1 MAYQVVARKWRPQ
14 RFDEVVGQDHVT
26 STLKYA
32 ILNKRTA
39 PVYLFTGIR
48 GTGKTTLARIFV
60 KALNCTDL
68 QPDGE
73 PCNKCE
79 CCREIAEGRSPDVVE
94 IDGAS
99 NNSVDDVRDIK
110 ENISY
115 SPVKSRFKVYII
127 DEVHMLSKSA
137 FNALLKTLEEP
148 PAHSIFILATTDP
161 QKIPTT
167 VLSRCQ
173 RYDLKRLSLD
183 DVAHQLEKILK
194 AEQKE
199 YDMEA
204 LYAIAREGEGSM
216 RDSQTIL
223 EQLVTFGGG
232 KVTETEISMILGA
245 SDKKQLRGIIES
257 IAKHDSV
264 SAISFARDIYKGG
277 KSVEKAAR
285 DILSLLHNILLF
297 SELGNTGFIEAPA
310 EELEWIKSCSNLAST
325 PDWTRLFRFWNGE
338 YDGIKSSDFSLMLF
352 EVAVITACSFPTMSD
367 FRSFVKNISSAAAA
381 MPKNEPV
388 SEKKAAE
395 SAAMPQNAV
404 SDGEKTASET
414 AVKPAE
420 APKAG
425 EKPEEPAAE
434 APKTEEKPEEPAA
447 EAQKAVEK
455 PEEPAAE
462 APKAVEKPEEPA
474 AEAPKTA
481 EKPEE
486 PASEA
491 PKTAEKPEEPA
502 AEAPKTAEKRVLWR
516 DFIETFNENEPFL
529 YGKLIN
535 LPYSEEGD
543 SVSVTIDSALYY
555 DAEDLA
561 GRVQSAFESFSKG
574 EKRLKIAFEEGNN
587 VSIYTEEERKHIEE
601 VENRKKEM
609 VESAAVKAACD
620 MGFEIK
626 GVSAE

>member
-48 GTGKTTLARIFV
+48 GTGKTTLARILV

-79 CCREIAEGRSPDVVE
+79 CCMEISEGKSPDVVE

-115 SPVKSRFKVYII
+115 SPIKSKFKVYII

-148 PAHSIFILATTDP
+148 PAHSVFILATTDP

-173 RYDLKRLSLD
+173 RYDLKRLSVD
-183 DVAHQLEKILK
+183 DVVNQLAKILD
-194 AEQKE
+194 AEHRE
-199 YDMEA
+199 YEKDA
-204 LYAIAREGEGSM
+204 LYDIAREGEGSM

-232 KVTETEISMILGA
+232 KVTEKEIAMSLGA
-245 SDKKQLRGIIES
+245 SDKEQLRGIIES
-257 IAKHDSV
+257 IAKHDPTAAV
-264 SAISFARDIYKGG
+264 TFAREIYKSG
-277 KSVEKAAR
+277 KSIKKAAR
-285 DILSLLHNILLF
+285 DILSLLHGILLF
-297 SELGNTGFIEAPA
+297 SELGDGSFIEAPA
-310 EELEWIKSCSNLAST
+310 EEIKWMEECSQLAST

-338 YDGIKSSDFSLMLF
+338 YEGIKSSDFDLMLF

-367 FRSFVKNISSAAAA
+367 FKSFAKNISSAVTALPQNVQVA
-381 MPKNEPV
+381 
-388 SEKKAAE
+388 EKKT
-395 SAAMPQNAV
+395 
-404 SDGEKTASET
+404 DGPVKTAPKQPEIPQ
-414 AVKPAE
+414 KPAE
-420 APKAG
+420 MAEKNEKA
-425 EKPEEPAAE
+425 AAE
-434 APKTEEKPEEPAA
+434 T
-447 EAQKAVEK
+447 
-455 PEEPAAE
+455 
-462 APKAVEKPEEPA
+462 
-474 AEAPKTA
+474 
-481 EKPEE
+481 
-486 PASEA
+486 SENGS
-491 PKTAEKPEEPA
+491 EDG
-502 AEAPKTAEKRVLWR
+502 LWR
-516 DFIETFNENEPFL
+516 DFAGTFKKSDMFL
-529 YGKLIN
+529 YGRLMS
-535 LPYSEEGD
+535 LPYRED
-543 SVSVTIDSALYY
+543 AASVSVTINTTLDS
-555 DAEDLA
+555 DNGDE
-561 GRVQSAFESFSKG
+561 FSKRLTSLFDSFTKG
-574 EKRLKIAFEEGNN
+574 RKKLSVSFEKGGNS
-587 VSIYTEEERKHIEE
+587 SIFTENELRRMEDIER
-601 VENRKKEM
+601 RKKEM
-609 VESAAVKAACD
+609 AESGVVKAAVE

-626 GVSAE
+626 GVFAE

>member
-48 GTGKTTLARIFV
+48 GTGKTTLARIMV

-68 QPDGE
+68 GADGE

-99 NNSVDDVRDIK
+99 NNSVEDVRDIK

-115 SPVKSRFKVYII
+115 SPVKSKFKVYII

-148 PAHSIFILATTDP
+148 PAHTVFILATTDP

-183 DVAHQLEKILK
+183 DVAHQLAKILDS
-194 AEQKE
+194 ERKE

-223 EQLVTFGGG
+223 EQLITFGGG
-232 KVTETEISMILGA
+232 KVTETEISMILGT
-245 SDKKQLRGIIES
+245 SDKHQLRGIIES
-257 IAKHDSV
+257 VAKHDSEK
-264 SAISFARDIYKGG
+264 ALSFVRDIYKSG

-297 SELGNTGFIEAPA
+297 SELKNSSFVEAPA
-310 EELEWIKSCSNLAST
+310 EETEWIKSCAELAST
-325 PDWTRLFRFWNGE
+325 PDWLRLFRFWNGE
-338 YDGIKSSDFSLMLF
+338 YDGIKNSDFSLMLF
-352 EVAVITACSFPTMSD
+352 EVAVITACSFPLMSD
-367 FRSFVKNISSAAAA
+367 FKNFAKNIASAALS
-381 MPKNEPV
+381 V
-388 SEKKAAE
+388 
-395 SAAMPQNAV
+395 PQN
-404 SDGEKTASET
+404 SET
-414 AVKPAE
+414 AEKKTVESAELTPKKVVKTQETLETPQISAGNTE
-420 APKAG
+420 KNVVKTEKQAPK
-425 EKPEEPAAE
+425 KDF
-434 APKTEEKPEEPAA
+434 
-447 EAQKAVEK
+447 
-455 PEEPAAE
+455 
-462 APKAVEKPEEPA
+462 
-474 AEAPKTA
+474 
-481 EKPEE
+481 
-486 PASEA
+486 
-491 PKTAEKPEEPA
+491 
-502 AEAPKTAEKRVLWR
+502 WR
-516 DFIETFNENEPFL
+516 DFVESFNKKDAFL
-529 YGKLIN
+529 YARLQS
-535 LPYSEEGD
+535 LPYSED
-543 SVSVTIDSALYY
+543 DSSVSVTVNLSIHADGK
-555 DAEDLA
+555 ELA
-561 GRVQSAFESFSKG
+561 RQLEEEFNAFSGGEKAFSISFDKG
-574 EKRLKIAFEEGNN
+574 ENT
-587 VSIYTEEERKHIEE
+587 SIYSEDELRRMKELEIRKRKMTESDE
-601 VENRKKEM
+601 VQ
-609 VESAAVKAACD
+609 AALE

-626 GVSAE
+626 GVLADEK

>member
-1 MAYQVVARKWRPQ
+1 MVYQVVARKWRPQ

-48 GTGKTTLARIFV
+48 GTGKTTLARIMV

-68 QPDGE
+68 GADGE

-99 NNSVDDVRDIK
+99 NNSVEDVRDIK

-115 SPVKSRFKVYII
+115 SPVKSKFKVYII

-148 PAHSIFILATTDP
+148 PAHTVFILATTDP

-183 DVAHQLEKILK
+183 DVAHQLAKILD

-216 RDSQTIL
+216 RDSQTVL

-232 KVTETEISMILGA
+232 KVTENEISMILGT
-245 SDKKQLRGIIES
+245 SDKHQLRGIIES
-257 IAKHDSV
+257 VVKHDSGK
-264 SAISFARDIYKGG
+264 ALSFVRDIYKNG

-297 SELGNTGFIEAPA
+297 SELGNSSFVEAPA
-310 EELEWIKSCSNLAST
+310 EETEWIKSCASLAST
-325 PDWTRLFRFWNGE
+325 PDWIRFFRFWNGE
-338 YDGIKSSDFSLMLF
+338 YETIKSSDFSLMLF
-352 EVAVITACSFPTMSD
+352 EVAVITACSFPLMND
-367 FRSFVKNISSAAAA
+367 FRNFAKNIASSAPSL
-381 MPKNEPV
+381 MQRGGIT
-388 SEKKAAE
+388 EKKTVESVESTQQAVAETHKTVETQRISAENTGKAPVEAAI
-395 SAAMPQNAV
+395 MPQKK
-404 SDGEKTASET
+404 D
-414 AVKPAE
+414 
-420 APKAG
+420 
-425 EKPEEPAAE
+425 
-434 APKTEEKPEEPAA
+434 
-447 EAQKAVEK
+447 
-455 PEEPAAE
+455 
-462 APKAVEKPEEPA
+462 
-474 AEAPKTA
+474 
-481 EKPEE
+481 
-486 PASEA
+486 
-491 PKTAEKPEEPA
+491 
-502 AEAPKTAEKRVLWR
+502 LWR
-516 DFIETFNENEPFL
+516 DFVESFKAKDAFL
-529 YGKLIN
+529 YAKLQN
-535 LPYSEEGD
+535 LPYSEDES
-543 SVSVTIDSALYY
+543 SVSVTVNLSIHTDGNELVHKL
-555 DAEDLA
+555 ETEF
-561 GRVQSAFESFSKG
+561 RSFSAGKKLFSVNFDKG
-574 EKRLKIAFEEGNN
+574 ESS
-587 VSIYTEEERKHIEE
+587 SIYSEDELRRMKEIEARREKMTESE
-601 VENRKKEM
+601 
-609 VESAAVKAACD
+609 AVKTALG

-626 GVSAE
+626 GVFTNEK

>member
-48 GTGKTTLARIFV
+48 GTGKTTMARILV

-79 CCREIAEGRSPDVVE
+79 CCLEIAEGRSPDVVE

-115 SPVKSRFKVYII
+115 SPVKSKFKVYII

-183 DVAHQLEKILK
+183 DVAHQLAKILD

-223 EQLVTFGGG
+223 EQLITFGGG
-232 KVTETEISMILGA
+232 KVTENEISMILGA
-245 SDKKQLRGIIES
+245 SDKNQLRGIIES
-257 IAKHDSV
+257 IARHDSTAAV
-264 SAISFARDIYKGG
+264 TFARDIYKSG
-277 KSVEKAAR
+277 KSIEKAAR
-285 DILSLLHNILLF
+285 DILSLLHGILLF
-297 SELGNTGFIEAPA
+297 SELGNEKFIEAPA
-310 EELEWIKSCSNLAST
+310 EELEWIKSCSELAST
-325 PDWTRLFRFWNGE
+325 PDWTRLFRFWNDE
-338 YDGIKSSDFSLMLF
+338 YEGIKSSDFALMLF
-352 EVAVITACSFPTMSD
+352 EVAVITASTFPTMND
-367 FRSFVKNISSAAAA
+367 FRSFAKNISSAAAA
-381 MPKNEPV
+381 MPSNGQVAEKKTTEPV
-388 SEKKAAE
+388 KTAQNQPKIEPKISEIPVNTEKK
-395 SAAMPQNAV
+395 P
-404 SDGEKTASET
+404 EKVER
-414 AVKPAE
+414 
-420 APKAG
+420 
-425 EKPEEPAAE
+425 
-434 APKTEEKPEEPAA
+434 
-447 EAQKAVEK
+447 KAVECAGK
-455 PEEPAAE
+455 
-462 APKAVEKPEEPA
+462 VEN
-474 AEAPKTA
+474 
-481 EKPEE
+481 
-486 PASEA
+486 
-491 PKTAEKPEEPA
+491 
-502 AEAPKTAEKRVLWR
+502 VGLWR
-516 DFIETFNENEPFL
+516 DFTETFKDSDAFL
-529 YGKLIN
+529 YGRLQSW
-535 LPYSEEGD
+535 PYQED
-543 SVSVTIDSALYY
+543 DKSVSVTITVT
-555 DAEDLA
+555 LA
-561 GRVQSAFESFSKG
+561 SDGNDFA
-574 EKRLKIAFEEGNN
+574 KRLKSLFDNFSRG
-587 VSIYTEEERKHIEE
+587 
-601 VENRKKEM
+601 KKELSVNFEKGENKSIFTEDELRRMEELEKRRKNM
-609 VESAAVKAACD
+609 VESEAVKAAEQ

-626 GVSAE
+626 GVFAE

>member
-48 GTGKTTLARIFV
+48 GTGKTTMARILV

-115 SPVKSRFKVYII
+115 SPVKSKFKVYII

-183 DVAHQLEKILK
+183 DVAHQLAKILD

-199 YDMEA
+199 YDMAA

-223 EQLVTFGGG
+223 EQLITFGGG
-232 KVTETEISMILGA
+232 KVTENEISMILGA
-245 SDKKQLRGIIES
+245 SDKNQLRGIIES
-257 IAKHDSV
+257 IAKHDSTAAV
-264 SAISFARDIYKGG
+264 SFARDIYKSG

-285 DILSLLHNILLF
+285 EILSLLHEILLF
-297 SELGNTGFIEAPA
+297 SELGNEKFIEAPA
-310 EELEWIKSCSNLAST
+310 EETEWIKSCSALAST
-325 PDWTRLFRFWNGE
+325 PDWTRLFRFWNDE
-338 YDGIKSSDFSLMLF
+338 YEGIKSSDFALMLF
-352 EVAVITACSFPTMSD
+352 EVAVITACSFPTMND
-367 FRSFVKNISSAAAA
+367 FRSFARNIASAASSVPQNGQVAEKKTA
-381 MPKNEPV
+381 EPV
-388 SEKKAAE
+388 
-395 SAAMPQNAV
+395 
-404 SDGEKTASET
+404 KTAQTE
-414 AVKPAE
+414 
-420 APKAG
+420 
-425 EKPEEPAAE
+425 PEI
-434 APKTEEKPEEPAA
+434 
-447 EAQKAVEK
+447 Q
-455 PEEPAAE
+455 
-462 APKAVEKPEEPA
+462 
-474 AEAPKTA
+474 PKTA
-481 EKPEE
+481 EISADTEKKPEKVE
-486 PASEA
+486 
-491 PKTAEKPEEPA
+491 EKAVESA
-502 AEAPKTAEKRVLWR
+502 GKVEKGGLWR
-516 DFIETFNENEPFL
+516 DFTETFKDSDAFL
-529 YGKLIN
+529 YGRLKSW
-535 LPYSEEGD
+535 PYQED
-543 SVSVTIDSALYY
+543 DKSVSVTITVT
-555 DAEDLA
+555 LA
-561 GRVQSAFESFSKG
+561 SDGDDFAKRLKSLFDSFSKG
-574 EKRLKIAFEEGNN
+574 RKNFSVSFEKGENTSIFTEDELRRMEEIEKR
-587 VSIYTEEERKHIEE
+587 
-601 VENRKKEM
+601 KKSM
-609 VESAAVKAACD
+609 VESEAVKAAVQ

-626 GVSAE
+626 GVFAE

>member
-48 GTGKTTLARIFV
+48 GTGKTTMARILV

-115 SPVKSRFKVYII
+115 SPVKSKFKVYII

-183 DVAHQLEKILK
+183 DVAHQLAKILD

-223 EQLVTFGGG
+223 EQLITFGGG
-232 KVTETEISMILGA
+232 KVTENEISMILGA
-245 SDKKQLRGIIES
+245 SDKNQLRGIIES
-257 IAKHDSV
+257 IARHDSTAAV
-264 SAISFARDIYKGG
+264 TFARDIYKSG
-277 KSVEKAAR
+277 KSIEKAAR
-285 DILSLLHNILLF
+285 DILSLLHGILLF
-297 SELGNTGFIEAPA
+297 SELGNEKFIEAPA
-310 EELEWIKSCSNLAST
+310 EELEWIKSCSELAST
-325 PDWTRLFRFWNGE
+325 PDWTRLFRFWNDE
-338 YDGIKSSDFSLMLF
+338 YEGIKSSDFALMLF
-352 EVAVITACSFPTMSD
+352 EVAVITASTFPTMND
-367 FRSFVKNISSAAAA
+367 FRSFAKNISSVAAA
-381 MPKNEPV
+381 MPSNGQVAEKKTTEPV
-388 SEKKAAE
+388 KTAHNQPKIEPKISEIPVNTEKK
-395 SAAMPQNAV
+395 P
-404 SDGEKTASET
+404 EKVER
-414 AVKPAE
+414 
-420 APKAG
+420 
-425 EKPEEPAAE
+425 
-434 APKTEEKPEEPAA
+434 
-447 EAQKAVEK
+447 KAVECAGK
-455 PEEPAAE
+455 
-462 APKAVEKPEEPA
+462 VENGG
-474 AEAPKTA
+474 
-481 EKPEE
+481 
-486 PASEA
+486 
-491 PKTAEKPEEPA
+491 
-502 AEAPKTAEKRVLWR
+502 LWR
-516 DFIETFNENEPFL
+516 DFTETFKDSDAFL
-529 YGKLIN
+529 YGRLQSW
-535 LPYSEEGD
+535 PYQED
-543 SVSVTIDSALYY
+543 DKSVSVTITVT
-555 DAEDLA
+555 LA
-561 GRVQSAFESFSKG
+561 SDGNDFA
-574 EKRLKIAFEEGNN
+574 KRLKSLFDNFSRG
-587 VSIYTEEERKHIEE
+587 
-601 VENRKKEM
+601 KKELSVNFEKGENKSIFTEDELRRMEELEKRRKNM
-609 VESAAVKAACD
+609 VESEAVKAAEQ

-626 GVSAE
+626 GVFAE

>member
-48 GTGKTTLARIFV
+48 GTGKTTMARILV

-183 DVAHQLEKILK
+183 DVAHQLAKILD

-223 EQLVTFGGG
+223 EQLITFGGG
-232 KVTETEISMILGA
+232 KVTENEISMILGA
-245 SDKKQLRGIIES
+245 SDKNQLRGIIES
-257 IAKHDSV
+257 IAKHDSTAAV
-264 SAISFARDIYKGG
+264 SFARDIYKSG
-277 KSVEKAAR
+277 KSIEKAAR
-285 DILSLLHNILLF
+285 DILSLLHEILLF
-297 SELGNTGFIEAPA
+297 SELGNEKFIEAPA
-310 EELEWIKSCSNLAST
+310 EETEWIKSCSSLAST

-338 YDGIKSSDFSLMLF
+338 YEGIKSSDFALMLF
-352 EVAVITACSFPTMSD
+352 EVAVITACSFPTMND
-367 FRSFVKNISSAAAA
+367 FRNFAKNIASAVSTVSENT
-381 MPKNEPV
+381 PP
-388 SEKKAAE
+388 SEKKTAE
-395 SAAMPQNAV
+395 PV
-404 SDGEKTASET
+404 KTAQNKPEIQPET
-414 AVKPAE
+414 AEIPSIIE
-420 APKAG
+420 
-425 EKPEEPAAE
+425 EKPK
-434 APKTEEKPEEPAA
+434 KTEEIPESAGRT
-447 EAQKAVEK
+447 EK
-455 PEEPAAE
+455 QE
-462 APKAVEKPEEPA
+462 
-474 AEAPKTA
+474 
-481 EKPEE
+481 
-486 PASEA
+486 
-491 PKTAEKPEEPA
+491 
-502 AEAPKTAEKRVLWR
+502 LWR
-516 DFIETFNENEPFL
+516 NFTETFKDSDTFL
-529 YGKLIN
+529 YGRLLS
-535 LPYSEEGD
+535 LPYKED
-543 SVSVTIDSALYY
+543 DTTVSVTVTTTLSSDG
-555 DAEDLA
+555 D
-561 GRVQSAFESFSKG
+561 GFVQRLKSLFESFASGRKEFSVKFEKG
-574 EKRLKIAFEEGNN
+574 VESSIFNEDELCHIKDIEKRKKTM
-587 VSIYTEEERKHIEE
+587 TESE
-601 VENRKKEM
+601 
-609 VESAAVKAACD
+609 AVKAATD

-626 GVSAE
+626 GVFAE

>member
-1 MAYQVVARKWRPQ
+1 MFSLLKAVYLYNSTLLEVEMAYQVVARKWRPQ

-48 GTGKTTLARIFV
+48 GTGKTTMARILV

-79 CCREIAEGRSPDVVE
+79 CCREISEGRSPDVVE

-115 SPVKSRFKVYII
+115 SPVKSKFKVYII

-183 DVAHQLEKILK
+183 DVAHQLAKILD

-223 EQLVTFGGG
+223 EQLITFGGG
-232 KVTETEISMILGA
+232 KVTENEISMILGA
-245 SDKKQLRGIIES
+245 SDKNQLRGIIES
-257 IAKHDSV
+257 VAKHDSTAAV
-264 SAISFARDIYKGG
+264 TFARDIYKSG
-277 KSVEKAAR
+277 KSIEKAAR
-285 DILSLLHNILLF
+285 DILSLLHGILLF
-297 SELGNTGFIEAPA
+297 SELGNEKFIEAPA
-310 EELEWIKSCSNLAST
+310 EELEWIKSCSELAST
-325 PDWTRLFRFWNGE
+325 PDWTRLFRFWNDE
-338 YDGIKSSDFSLMLF
+338 YERIKSSDFALMLF
-352 EVAVITACSFPTMSD
+352 EVAVITASTFPTMND
-367 FRSFVKNISSAAAA
+367 FRNFAKNISSAV
-381 MPKNEPV
+381 P
-388 SEKKAAE
+388 
-395 SAAMPQNAV
+395 AMPQNGQTA
-404 SDGEKTASET
+404 EKKTTEP
-414 AVKPAE
+414 VKTVRP
-420 APKAG
+420 G
-425 EKPEEPAAE
+425 
-434 APKTEEKPEEPAA
+434 TEI
-447 EAQKAVEK
+447 Q
-455 PEEPAAE
+455 
-462 APKAVEKPEEPA
+462 
-474 AEAPKTA
+474 PKTA
-481 EKPEE
+481 ETPVSTEKIPEHVE
-486 PASEA
+486 EKTV
-491 PKTAEKPEEPA
+491 KTAENVENGG
-502 AEAPKTAEKRVLWR
+502 LWR
-516 DFIETFNENEPFL
+516 DFTETFKESDTFL
-529 YGKLIN
+529 YGRLKSW
-535 LPYSEEGD
+535 PYQED
-543 SVSVTIDSALYY
+543 DKSVSVTITVTLSSDGNDFAKRLKSLF
-555 DAEDLA
+555 D
-561 GRVQSAFESFSKG
+561 SFSKG
-574 EKRLKIAFEEGNN
+574 KKEFSVSFEKGASTSIFTEDELRRMEDIEKR
-587 VSIYTEEERKHIEE
+587 
-601 VENRKKEM
+601 KKNM
-609 VESAAVKAACD
+609 AESEAVKSAVQ

-626 GVSAE
+626 GVFAE

>member
-48 GTGKTTLARIFV
+48 GTGKTTLARILV

-79 CCREIAEGRSPDVVE
+79 CCREISEGRSPDVVE

-115 SPVKSRFKVYII
+115 SPVKSKFKVYII

-148 PAHSIFILATTDP
+148 PAHSVFILATTDP

-183 DVAHQLEKILK
+183 DVAHQLAKILD

-232 KVTETEISMILGA
+232 KVTESEISMILGA
-245 SDKKQLRGIIES
+245 SDKNQLRGIIES
-257 IAKHDSV
+257 IAKHDSTAAV
-264 SAISFARDIYKGG
+264 TFARDIYKGG
-277 KSVEKAAR
+277 KSIEKAAR
-285 DILSLLHNILLF
+285 DILSLLHGILLF
-297 SELGNTGFIEAPA
+297 SELGNEKFIEAPA
-310 EELEWIKSCSNLAST
+310 EELEWIKSCSALSST
-325 PDWTRLFRFWNGE
+325 PDWTRLFRFWNNE
-338 YDGIKSSDFSLMLF
+338 YEGIKNSDFALMLF
-352 EVAVITACSFPTMSD
+352 EVAVITACSFPTMND
-367 FRSFVKNISSAAAA
+367 FRSFAKNISSAAAA
-381 MPKNEPV
+381 MPSNGQDAEKKTAEPV
-388 SEKKAAE
+388 KTAQTRSEIPQKTAEIHGKSEKNTE
-395 SAAMPQNAV
+395 
-404 SDGEKTASET
+404 
-414 AVKPAE
+414 KPAE
-420 APKAG
+420 IIQ
-425 EKPEEPAAE
+425 
-434 APKTEEKPEEPAA
+434 KTHENVFE
-447 EAQKAVEK
+447 
-455 PEEPAAE
+455 
-462 APKAVEKPEEPA
+462 
-474 AEAPKTA
+474 TG
-481 EKPEE
+481 
-486 PASEA
+486 
-491 PKTAEKPEEPA
+491 
-502 AEAPKTAEKRVLWR
+502 LWR
-516 DFIETFNENEPFL
+516 DFTETFKRSDNFL
-529 YGKLIN
+529 YGRLMS
-535 LPYSEEGD
+535 LPYREDDKG
-543 SVSVTIDSALYY
+543 VSVTITTTLNSDEG
-555 DAEDLA
+555 DK
-561 GRVQSAFESFSKG
+561 FS
-574 EKRLKIAFEEGNN
+574 ERLKALFDSFAKGRKEFSVNFEKGSGS
-587 VSIYTEEERKHIEE
+587 SIFTEDELHRMEELEQ
-601 VENRKKEM
+601 RKKNM
-609 VESAAVKAACD
+609 TESCAVKTALE

-626 GVSAE
+626 GVFAE

>member
-26 STLKYA
+26 LTLKYA

-48 GTGKTTLARIFV
+48 GTGKTTLARILV

-115 SPVKSRFKVYII
+115 SPVKSKFKVYII

-148 PAHSIFILATTDP
+148 PAHSVFILATTDP

-183 DVAHQLEKILK
+183 DVAHQLAKILD
-194 AEQKE
+194 AEQRE

-245 SDKKQLRGIIES
+245 SDKNQLRGIIES
-257 IAKHDSV
+257 IAKHDSAAAV
-264 SAISFARDIYKGG
+264 SFARDIYKNG

-285 DILSLLHNILLF
+285 DILSLLHSILLF
-297 SELGNTGFIEAPA
+297 SELGNEKFIEAPA
-310 EELEWIKSCSNLAST
+310 EELKWIKSCSELAST

-338 YDGIKSSDFSLMLF
+338 YEGIKSSDFALMLF
-352 EVAVITACSFPTMSD
+352 EVAVITACSFPTMND
-367 FRSFVKNISSAAAA
+367 FRNFAKNVASAVSAVPQNTQPAEKKTA
-381 MPKNEPV
+381 EPV
-388 SEKKAAE
+388 AAQSQPAEHTEISEPPA
-395 SAAMPQNAV
+395 
-404 SDGEKTASET
+404 DTEKSQEKQET
-414 AVKPAE
+414 AADNSGNAE
-420 APKAG
+420 NQDAAPKAAG
-425 EKPEEPAAE
+425 N
-434 APKTEEKPEEPAA
+434 
-447 EAQKAVEK
+447 VETM
-455 PEEPAAE
+455 E
-462 APKAVEKPEEPA
+462 
-474 AEAPKTA
+474 
-481 EKPEE
+481 
-486 PASEA
+486 
-491 PKTAEKPEEPA
+491 
-502 AEAPKTAEKRVLWR
+502 LWR
-516 DFIETFNENEPFL
+516 DFTETFKESDVFL
-529 YGKLIN
+529 YGRLMSF
-535 LPYSEEGD
+535 PYQEDDS
-543 SVSVTIDSALYY
+543 SVSVTVTTTLASDG
-555 DAEDLA
+555 DGFAEHLKELFDRFSN
-561 GRVQSAFESFSKG
+561 GRKKFSVNFEKKETASIFT
-574 EKRLKIAFEEGNN
+574 EDELRRL
-587 VSIYTEEERKHIEE
+587 EE
-601 VENRKKEM
+601 VERRKKDM
-609 VESAAVKAACD
+609 TESVAVKAALE

-626 GVSAE
+626 GVFAE

>member
-48 GTGKTTLARIFV
+48 GTGKTTMARILV

-79 CCREIAEGRSPDVVE
+79 CCREISEGRSPDVVE

-115 SPVKSRFKVYII
+115 SPVKSKFKVYII

-183 DVAHQLEKILK
+183 DVAHQLAKILD

-199 YDMEA
+199 YDMAA

-223 EQLVTFGGG
+223 EQLITFGGG
-232 KVTETEISMILGA
+232 KVTENEISMILGA
-245 SDKKQLRGIIES
+245 SDKNQLRGIIES
-257 IAKHDSV
+257 IAKHDSTAAV
-264 SAISFARDIYKGG
+264 SFARDIYKSG
-277 KSVEKAAR
+277 KSIEKAAR
-285 DILSLLHNILLF
+285 DILSLLHEILLF
-297 SELGNTGFIEAPA
+297 SELGNEKFIEAPA
-310 EELEWIKSCSNLAST
+310 EETEWIKSCSELAST
-325 PDWTRLFRFWNGE
+325 PDWTRLFRFWNDE
-338 YDGIKSSDFSLMLF
+338 YEGIKSSDFALMLF
-352 EVAVITACSFPTMSD
+352 EVAVITACSFPTMND
-367 FRSFVKNISSAAAA
+367 FRNFAKNISSAA
-381 MPKNEPV
+381 
-388 SEKKAAE
+388 ST
-395 SAAMPQNAV
+395 MPQNGQPA
-404 SDGEKTASET
+404 EKKTAEPVKTVGNKQKPEPET
-414 AVKPAE
+414 A
-420 APKAG
+420 
-425 EKPEEPAAE
+425 EKQSII
-434 APKTEEKPEEPAA
+434 EEKPEKTEKM
-447 EAQKAVEK
+447 QKPVPDNVEK
-455 PEEPAAE
+455 
-462 APKAVEKPEEPA
+462 
-474 AEAPKTA
+474 A
-481 EKPEE
+481 EKQE
-486 PASEA
+486 
-491 PKTAEKPEEPA
+491 
-502 AEAPKTAEKRVLWR
+502 LWR
-516 DFIETFNENEPFL
+516 DFTETFKESDPFL
-529 YGKLIN
+529 YGRLQSW
-535 LPYSEEGD
+535 PYQED
-543 SVSVTIDSALYY
+543 DKSVSVTLTVTLSSDG
-555 DAEDLA
+555 EDFAQRLK
-561 GRVQSAFESFSKG
+561 SLFDNFSKG
-574 EKRLKIAFEEGNN
+574 RKAFSVSFEKGENKSIFTEDELHRMEEIEKRKKNM
-587 VSIYTEEERKHIEE
+587 IE
-601 VENRKKEM
+601 
-609 VESAAVKAACD
+609 SGAVKAAVQ

>member
-48 GTGKTTLARIFV
+48 GTGKTTMARILV

-115 SPVKSRFKVYII
+115 SPVKSKFKVYII

-183 DVAHQLEKILK
+183 DVAHQLAKILD

-223 EQLVTFGGG
+223 EQLITFGGG
-232 KVTETEISMILGA
+232 KVTENEISMILGA
-245 SDKKQLRGIIES
+245 SDKNQLRGIIES
-257 IAKHDSV
+257 IAKHDSTAAV
-264 SAISFARDIYKGG
+264 SFARDIYKSG
-277 KSVEKAAR
+277 KSIEKAAR
-285 DILSLLHNILLF
+285 DILSLLHGILLF
-297 SELGNTGFIEAPA
+297 SELGNEKFIEAPA
-310 EELEWIKSCSNLAST
+310 EELEWIKSCSELAST
-325 PDWTRLFRFWNGE
+325 PDWTRLFRFWNDE
-338 YDGIKSSDFSLMLF
+338 YEGIKNSDFALMLF
-352 EVAVITACSFPTMSD
+352 EVAVITACTFPTMND
-367 FRSFVKNISSAAAA
+367 FRSFAKNISSAAAA
-381 MPKNEPV
+381 MPQNGQVAEKKTTEPV
-388 SEKKAAE
+388 KTAQNQPKIEPKISEIPVNTEKKPEKAE
-395 SAAMPQNAV
+395 
-404 SDGEKTASET
+404 E
-414 AVKPAE
+414 
-420 APKAG
+420 
-425 EKPEEPAAE
+425 
-434 APKTEEKPEEPAA
+434 
-447 EAQKAVEK
+447 KAVESAGK
-455 PEEPAAE
+455 IENGG
-462 APKAVEKPEEPA
+462 
-474 AEAPKTA
+474 
-481 EKPEE
+481 
-486 PASEA
+486 
-491 PKTAEKPEEPA
+491 
-502 AEAPKTAEKRVLWR
+502 LWR
-516 DFIETFNENEPFL
+516 DFTETFKDSDAFL
-529 YGKLIN
+529 YGRLKSW
-535 LPYSEEGD
+535 PYQED
-543 SVSVTIDSALYY
+543 DKSVSVTITVT
-555 DAEDLA
+555 LA
-561 GRVQSAFESFSKG
+561 SDGNDFAKRLKTLFDNFSKG
-574 EKRLKIAFEEGNN
+574 KKEFSVSFEKGENKSIFTEDELRRMEEL
-587 VSIYTEEERKHIEE
+587 EK
-601 VENRKKEM
+601 RKKEM
-609 VESAAVKAACD
+609 IESEAVKAASQ

-626 GVSAE
+626 GVFAE

>member
-48 GTGKTTLARIFV
+48 GTGKTTLARIMV

-79 CCREIAEGRSPDVVE
+79 CCREISEGRSPDVVE

-115 SPVKSRFKVYII
+115 SPVKSKFKVYII

-148 PAHSIFILATTDP
+148 PAHSVFILATTDP

-183 DVAHQLEKILK
+183 DVAKQLAKILD
-194 AEQKE
+194 AEQRQ

-232 KVTETEISMILGA
+232 KVTEEEISMILGA
-245 SDKKQLRGIIES
+245 SDKNQLRGIIES
-257 IAKHDSV
+257 IAKHDSA
-264 SAISFARDIYKGG
+264 SAVSFARDIYKNG

-285 DILSLLHNILLF
+285 DILSLLHSVLLF
-297 SELGNTGFIEAPA
+297 SELGNEKFIEAPA
-310 EELEWIKSCSNLAST
+310 EELEWIKSCSALAST

-338 YDGIKSSDFSLMLF
+338 YEGIKSSDFALMLF
-352 EVAVITACSFPTMSD
+352 EVAVITACSFPTMND
-367 FRSFVKNISSAAAA
+367 FRNFAKNITSAV
-381 MPKNEPV
+381 P
-388 SEKKAAE
+388 
-395 SAAMPQNAV
+395 AMPQSNQPAEKKTTEPV
-404 SDGEKTASET
+404 KTAPVQPQIKQKPFEIPKNVEVKAEKTAENL
-414 AVKPAE
+414 
-420 APKAG
+420 
-425 EKPEEPAAE
+425 
-434 APKTEEKPEEPAA
+434 
-447 EAQKAVEK
+447 QKFFESAKKHE
-455 PEEPAAE
+455 
-462 APKAVEKPEEPA
+462 
-474 AEAPKTA
+474 
-481 EKPEE
+481 
-486 PASEA
+486 
-491 PKTAEKPEEPA
+491 
-502 AEAPKTAEKRVLWR
+502 LWR
-516 DFIETFNENEPFL
+516 DFTETFKNGDTFL
-529 YGKLIN
+529 YGRLVS
-535 LPYSEEGD
+535 LPYQED
-543 SVSVTIDSALYY
+543 DKSVSVTVTTT
-555 DAEDLA
+555 LA
-561 GRVQSAFESFSKG
+561 SDGDDFA
-574 EKRLKIAFEEGNN
+574 KRLKVLFDNFSNGKKVFSVNFAKGEN
-587 VSIYTEEERKHIEE
+587 VSIFTEDELSRMEDLER
-601 VENRKKEM
+601 RKKEM
-609 VESAAVKAACD
+609 VESQAVKTALE

-626 GVSAE
+626 GVFAE

>member
-48 GTGKTTLARIFV
+48 GTGKTTMARILV

-115 SPVKSRFKVYII
+115 SPVKSKFKVYII

-183 DVAHQLEKILK
+183 DVAHQLAKILD

-223 EQLVTFGGG
+223 EQLITFGGG
-232 KVTETEISMILGA
+232 KVTENEISMILGA
-245 SDKKQLRGIIES
+245 SDKNQLRGIIES
-257 IAKHDSV
+257 IARHDSTAAV
-264 SAISFARDIYKGG
+264 TFARDIYKSG
-277 KSVEKAAR
+277 KSIEKAAR
-285 DILSLLHNILLF
+285 DILSLLHGILLF
-297 SELGNTGFIEAPA
+297 SELGNEKFIEAPA
-310 EELEWIKSCSNLAST
+310 EELEWIKSCSELSST
-325 PDWTRLFRFWNGE
+325 PDWTRLFRFWNDE
-338 YDGIKSSDFSLMLF
+338 YEGIKSSDFALMLF
-352 EVAVITACSFPTMSD
+352 EVAVITACSFPTMND
-367 FRSFVKNISSAAAA
+367 FRSFAKNISSAAAA
-381 MPKNEPV
+381 MPSNGQAAEKKTAEPV
-388 SEKKAAE
+388 
-395 SAAMPQNAV
+395 
-404 SDGEKTASET
+404 KTAQNKQES
-414 AVKPAE
+414 V
-420 APKAG
+420 
-425 EKPEEPAAE
+425 
-434 APKTEEKPEEPAA
+434 
-447 EAQKAVEK
+447 V
-455 PEEPAAE
+455 
-462 APKAVEKPEEPA
+462 
-474 AEAPKTA
+474 KTA
-481 EKPEE
+481 EKPSDIE
-486 PASEA
+486 
-491 PKTAEKPEEPA
+491 EKPG
-502 AEAPKTAEKRVLWR
+502 KTEKMKESVPESAGKTEKRELWR
-516 DFIETFNENEPFL
+516 DFTETFKDSDAFL
-529 YGKLIN
+529 YSRLQSW
-535 LPYSEEGD
+535 PYQED
-543 SVSVTIDSALYY
+543 DKSVSVTITAT
-555 DAEDLA
+555 LA
-561 GRVQSAFESFSKG
+561 SDGNDFSERLKSLFDNFAKGRKEFSVSFEKG
-574 EKRLKIAFEEGNN
+574 ENRSIFTEDELQRMEE
-587 VSIYTEEERKHIEE
+587 IEK
-601 VENRKKEM
+601 RKKNM
-609 VESAAVKAACD
+609 AESGSVKAALQ

-626 GVSAE
+626 GVFAE

>member
-48 GTGKTTLARIFV
+48 GTGKTTLARILV

-115 SPVKSRFKVYII
+115 SPVKSKFKVYII

-148 PAHSIFILATTDP
+148 PAHSVFILATTDP

-183 DVAHQLEKILK
+183 DVAHQLAKILD

-245 SDKKQLRGIIES
+245 SDKNQLRGIIES
-257 IAKHDSV
+257 IAKHDSA
-264 SAISFARDIYKGG
+264 SAVSFARDIYKNG

-285 DILSLLHNILLF
+285 DILSLLHSILLF
-297 SELGNTGFIEAPA
+297 SELGNEKFIEAPA
-310 EELEWIKSCSNLAST
+310 EELEWIKFCSGLAST

-338 YDGIKSSDFSLMLF
+338 YEGIKSSDFALMLF
-352 EVAVITACSFPTMSD
+352 EVAVITACSFPTMND
-367 FRSFVKNISSAAAA
+367 FRNFAKNIASAVPTIPQNTQSAE
-381 MPKNEPV
+381 KKTTEPV
-388 SEKKAAE
+388 KTAPVQPQIMQKPFE
-395 SAAMPQNAV
+395 MPENIAV
-404 SDGEKTASET
+404 KPEKTAENLQKVFES
-414 AVKPAE
+414 
-420 APKAG
+420 
-425 EKPEEPAAE
+425 
-434 APKTEEKPEEPAA
+434 EEKHE
-447 EAQKAVEK
+447 
-455 PEEPAAE
+455 
-462 APKAVEKPEEPA
+462 
-474 AEAPKTA
+474 
-481 EKPEE
+481 
-486 PASEA
+486 
-491 PKTAEKPEEPA
+491 
-502 AEAPKTAEKRVLWR
+502 LWR
-516 DFIETFNENEPFL
+516 DFTETFKNGDTFL
-529 YGKLIN
+529 YGRLVS
-535 LPYSEEGD
+535 LPYQED
-543 SVSVTIDSALYY
+543 DKSVSVTVTTT
-555 DAEDLA
+555 LA
-561 GRVQSAFESFSKG
+561 SDGDDFA
-574 EKRLKIAFEEGNN
+574 KRLKVLFDNFSNGKKVFSVNFAKGEN
-587 VSIYTEEERKHIEE
+587 VSIFTEDELRRMEDLER
-601 VENRKKEM
+601 RKKEM
-609 VESAAVKAACD
+609 TESKAVKTALE

-626 GVSAE
+626 GVFAE

>member
-48 GTGKTTLARIFV
+48 GTGKTTLARILV

-115 SPVKSRFKVYII
+115 SPVKSKFKVYII

-148 PAHSIFILATTDP
+148 PAHSVFILATTDP

-183 DVAHQLEKILK
+183 DVVGQLAKIMESEHHEYEK
-194 AEQKE
+194 
-199 YDMEA
+199 DA
-204 LYAIAREGEGSM
+204 LYDIAREGEGSM

-232 KVTETEISMILGA
+232 KVTSAEIAMILGA
-245 SDKKQLRGIIES
+245 SDKAQLRGIIES
-257 IAKHDSV
+257 IAKHDSTSAV
-264 SAISFARDIYKGG
+264 SLARDIFKSG
-277 KSVEKAAR
+277 KAIKKAAR
-285 DILSLLHNILLF
+285 DILSLLHSILLF
-297 SELGNTGFIEAPA
+297 SELKNDSFIEAPA
-310 EELEWIKSCSNLAST
+310 EELNWIKECSALAST

-338 YDGIKSSDFSLMLF
+338 YEGIKSSDFDLMLF
-352 EVAVITACSFPTMSD
+352 EVAVITACSFPTMND
-367 FRSFVKNISSAAAA
+367 FRTFAKNISSVAPA
-381 MPKNEPV
+381 MPSNGPV
-388 SEKKAAE
+388 AEK
-395 SAAMPQNAV
+395 
-404 SDGEKTASET
+404 
-414 AVKPAE
+414 
-420 APKAG
+420 
-425 EKPEEPAAE
+425 
-434 APKTEEKPEEPAA
+434 
-447 EAQKAVEK
+447 
-455 PEEPAAE
+455 
-462 APKAVEKPEEPA
+462 
-474 AEAPKTA
+474 KTA
-481 EKPEE
+481 EPVKTVQNTTQLRPETAE
-486 PASEA
+486 MPA
-491 PKTAEKPEEPA
+491 KTALKQE
-502 AEAPKTAEKRVLWR
+502 LWR
-516 DFIETFNENEPFL
+516 DFAATFKDKDQFL
-529 YGKLIN
+529 YGRLMS
-535 LPYSEEGD
+535 LPYSENET
-543 SVSVTIDSALYY
+543 SVSVTVTTTLNSDGNEFAKRLKDLFDSFSQGRKSFSVDFKKGQESSIFTEDELRRM
-555 DAEDLA
+555 EDLA
-561 GRVQSAFESFSKG
+561 R
-574 EKRLKIAFEEGNN
+574 R
-587 VSIYTEEERKHIEE
+587 R
-601 VENRKKEM
+601 KEM
-609 VESAAVKAACD
+609 TESSAVKAAHD

-626 GVSAE
+626 GVFAE

>member
-32 ILNKRTA
+32 ILNRRTA

-99 NNSVDDVRDIK
+99 NNSVDDVREIK

-183 DVAHQLEKILK
+183 DVARQLAKILD

-232 KVTETEISMILGA
+232 KVTEAEISMILGA

-257 IAKHDSV
+257 VAKHDSA
-264 SAISFARDIYKGG
+264 SALSFARDIYKSG

-285 DILSLLHNILLF
+285 DILSHLHNILLF
-297 SELGNTGFIEAPA
+297 SELGDGSFIEAPV
-310 EELEWIKSCSNLAST
+310 EELEWIKSCSTLAST
-325 PDWTRLFRFWNGE
+325 PDWTRLFRFWNSE
-338 YDGIKSSDFSLMLF
+338 YEGIKTSDFSLMLF
-352 EVAVITACSFPTMSD
+352 EVAIITACSFPMMND
-367 FRSFVKNISSAAAA
+367 FRSFVRNIAAAA
-381 MPKNEPV
+381 ASMPGKY
-388 SEKKAAE
+388 SGDEKKSNESGILTENKAE
-395 SAAMPQNAV
+395 GDRKNS
-404 SDGEKTASET
+404 SET
-414 AVKPAE
+414 EQKPAE
-420 APKAG
+420 PPKFAVTVE
-425 EKPEEPAAE
+425 EKPVPAVEKREKSAPEHPKTADCQEEPAAE
-434 APKTEEKPEEPAA
+434 TPKAPDRTEETAA
-447 EAQKAVEK
+447 EF
-455 PEEPAAE
+455 PE
-462 APKAVEKPEEPA
+462 
-474 AEAPKTA
+474 
-481 EKPEE
+481 
-486 PASEA
+486 
-491 PKTAEKPEEPA
+491 
-502 AEAPKTAEKRVLWR
+502 TAEKREFWH
-516 DFIETFNENEPFL
+516 DFVETFKEKEPFF

-535 LPYSEEGD
+535 LPYKEDDS

-561 GRVQSAFESFSKG
+561 EHIKNVFESFSKEG
-574 EKRLKIAFEEGNN
+574 KLLKIEFGKGGN
-587 VSIYTEEERKHIEE
+587 VSIYTEEELKKITEIEKH
-601 VENRKKEM
+601 KKEM
-609 VESAAVKAACD
+609 VESTAVKAALG

-626 GVSAE
+626 GVFAE

>member
-48 GTGKTTLARIFV
+48 GTGKTTLARILV

-127 DEVHMLSKSA
+127 DEVHMLSRSA

-148 PAHSIFILATTDP
+148 PAHSVFILATTDP

-183 DVAHQLEKILK
+183 DVAHQLAKILD

-232 KVTETEISMILGA
+232 KVTESEISMILGA

-257 IAKHDSV
+257 IAKHDS
-264 SAISFARDIYKGG
+264 AAALTFARDIYKNG
-277 KSVEKAAR
+277 KSIEKAAR
-285 DILSLLHNILLF
+285 DMLSLLHGILLF
-297 SELGNTGFIEAPA
+297 SELKNDSFIEAPA
-310 EELEWIKSCSNLAST
+310 EEINWIKECSALAST

-338 YDGIKSSDFSLMLF
+338 YEGIKSSDFDLMLF
-352 EVAVITACSFPTMSD
+352 EVAVITACSFPTMND
-367 FRSFVKNISSAAAA
+367 FRSFAKNISSVA
-381 MPKNEPV
+381 PTI
-388 SEKKAAE
+388 
-395 SAAMPQNAV
+395 PQNAP
-404 SDGEKTASET
+404 SAEK
-414 AVKPAE
+414 
-420 APKAG
+420 
-425 EKPEEPAAE
+425 
-434 APKTEEKPEEPAA
+434 
-447 EAQKAVEK
+447 
-455 PEEPAAE
+455 
-462 APKAVEKPEEPA
+462 
-474 AEAPKTA
+474 KTA
-481 EKPEE
+481 EPVKTVQNSPQIKPETTE
-486 PASEA
+486 MSV
-491 PKTAEKPEEPA
+491 KTSSKQE
-502 AEAPKTAEKRVLWR
+502 LWR
-516 DFIETFNENEPFL
+516 DFAATFKDKDPFL
-529 YGKLIN
+529 YGRLMS
-535 LPYSEEGD
+535 LPYSESEM
-543 SVSVTIDSALYY
+543 SVSVTVTTTLNSDGNEFAKHLKDLFDSFSGGRKKFSVDFKKGQESSIFTEDELRRM
-555 DAEDLA
+555 EDLA
-561 GRVQSAFESFSKG
+561 R
-574 EKRLKIAFEEGNN
+574 R
-587 VSIYTEEERKHIEE
+587 R
-601 VENRKKEM
+601 KEM
-609 VESAAVKAACD
+609 TESSAVKAAND

-626 GVSAE
+626 GVFAE

>member
-48 GTGKTTLARIFV
+48 GTGKTTLARILV

-183 DVAHQLEKILK
+183 DVAHQLAKILD

-223 EQLVTFGGG
+223 EQLITFGGG
-232 KVTETEISMILGA
+232 KVTENEISMILGA
-245 SDKKQLRGIIES
+245 SDKNQLRGIIES
-257 IAKHDSV
+257 IAKHDSTAAV
-264 SAISFARDIYKGG
+264 SFARDIYKSG
-277 KSVEKAAR
+277 KSIEKAAR
-285 DILSLLHNILLF
+285 DILSLLHEILLF
-297 SELGNTGFIEAPA
+297 SELGNEKFIEAPA
-310 EELEWIKSCSNLAST
+310 EETEWIKSCSSLAST

-338 YDGIKSSDFSLMLF
+338 YEGIKSSDFALMLF
-352 EVAVITACSFPTMSD
+352 EVAVITACSFPTMND
-367 FRSFVKNISSAAAA
+367 FRNFAKNIASAVSTVSENT
-381 MPKNEPV
+381 PP
-388 SEKKAAE
+388 SEKKTAE
-395 SAAMPQNAV
+395 PV
-404 SDGEKTASET
+404 KTAQNKPEIQPET
-414 AVKPAE
+414 AEIPSIIE
-420 APKAG
+420 
-425 EKPEEPAAE
+425 EKPK
-434 APKTEEKPEEPAA
+434 KTEEIPESAGR
-447 EAQKAVEK
+447 
-455 PEEPAAE
+455 
-462 APKAVEKPEEPA
+462 
-474 AEAPKTA
+474 T
-481 EKPEE
+481 
-486 PASEA
+486 
-491 PKTAEKPEEPA
+491 
-502 AEAPKTAEKRVLWR
+502 EKRELWR
-516 DFIETFNENEPFL
+516 NFTETFKDSDTFL
-529 YGKLIN
+529 YGRLLS
-535 LPYSEEGD
+535 LPYKED
-543 SVSVTIDSALYY
+543 DTTVSVTVTTTLSSDG
-555 DAEDLA
+555 D
-561 GRVQSAFESFSKG
+561 GFVQRLKSLFESFASGRKEFSVKFEKG
-574 EKRLKIAFEEGNN
+574 VESSIFNEDELRHIKDIEKRKKTM
-587 VSIYTEEERKHIEE
+587 TESE
-601 VENRKKEM
+601 
-609 VESAAVKAACD
+609 AVKAATD

-626 GVSAE
+626 GVFAE

>member
-48 GTGKTTLARIFV
+48 GTGKTTMARILV

-115 SPVKSRFKVYII
+115 SPVKSKFKVYII

-183 DVAHQLEKILK
+183 DVAHQLAKILD

-223 EQLVTFGGG
+223 EQLITFGGG
-232 KVTETEISMILGA
+232 KVTENEISMILGA
-245 SDKKQLRGIIES
+245 SDKNQLRGIIES
-257 IAKHDSV
+257 IAKHDSTAAV
-264 SAISFARDIYKGG
+264 TFARDIYKSG
-277 KSVEKAAR
+277 KSIEKAAR
-285 DILSLLHNILLF
+285 DILSLLHGILLF
-297 SELGNTGFIEAPA
+297 SELGNEKFIEAPA
-310 EELEWIKSCSNLAST
+310 EELEWIKSCSELSST
-325 PDWTRLFRFWNGE
+325 PDWTRLFRFWNDE
-338 YDGIKSSDFSLMLF
+338 YEGIKSSDFALMLF
-352 EVAVITACSFPTMSD
+352 EVAVITACSFPTMND
-367 FRSFVKNISSAAAA
+367 FRSFAKNISSAAAA
-381 MPKNEPV
+381 MPSNGQAAEKKTAEPV
-388 SEKKAAE
+388 KTV
-395 SAAMPQNAV
+395 QNQP
-404 SDGEKTASET
+404 ET
-414 AVKPAE
+414 E
-420 APKAG
+420 
-425 EKPEEPAAE
+425 
-434 APKTEEKPEEPAA
+434 
-447 EAQKAVEK
+447 
-455 PEEPAAE
+455 
-462 APKAVEKPEEPA
+462 
-474 AEAPKTA
+474 PKTA
-481 EKPEE
+481 EKPLNTEVKPEKTEE
-486 PASEA
+486 AVPESLE
-491 PKTAEKPEEPA
+491 KAEKKE
-502 AEAPKTAEKRVLWR
+502 LWR
-516 DFIETFNENEPFL
+516 DFTETFKDSDAFL
-529 YGKLIN
+529 YGRLQSW
-535 LPYSEEGD
+535 PYQED
-543 SVSVTIDSALYY
+543 DKSVSVTITVT
-555 DAEDLA
+555 LA
-561 GRVQSAFESFSKG
+561 SDGDDFAKRLKSLFDNFSKG
-574 EKRLKIAFEEGNN
+574 KKEFSVSFEKGENKSIFTEDELHRMEELEKR
-587 VSIYTEEERKHIEE
+587 
-601 VENRKKEM
+601 KKNM
-609 VESAAVKAACD
+609 SESEAVKAAEQ

-626 GVSAE
+626 GVFAE

>member
-48 GTGKTTLARIFV
+48 GTGKTTLARILV

-79 CCREIAEGRSPDVVE
+79 CCREISEGRSPDVVE

-115 SPVKSRFKVYII
+115 SPVKSKFKVYII

-148 PAHSIFILATTDP
+148 PAHSVFILATTDP

-183 DVAHQLEKILK
+183 DVAKQLAKILD
-194 AEQKE
+194 AEQRE
-199 YDMEA
+199 YDMDA

-232 KVTETEISMILGA
+232 KVTESEISMILGA

-257 IAKHDSV
+257 IAKHDSAAAV
-264 SAISFARDIYKGG
+264 SFARDIYKSG
-277 KSVEKAAR
+277 KSIEKAAR
-285 DILSLLHNILLF
+285 DILSLLHGILLF
-297 SELGNTGFIEAPA
+297 SELGNGSFIEAPA
-310 EELEWIKSCSNLAST
+310 EELEWIKSCSELAST

-338 YDGIKSSDFSLMLF
+338 YEGIKSSDFSLMLF
-352 EVAVITACSFPTMSD
+352 EVAVITACSFPTMND
-367 FRSFVKNISSAAAA
+367 FRSFAKNIASAAVVTTQNGQSAEKKTA
-381 MPKNEPV
+381 EPV
-388 SEKKAAE
+388 KTSQNQ
-395 SAAMPQNAV
+395 PQ
-404 SDGEKTASET
+404 
-414 AVKPAE
+414 
-420 APKAG
+420 
-425 EKPEEPAAE
+425 
-434 APKTEEKPEEPAA
+434 TE
-447 EAQKAVEK
+447 
-455 PEEPAAE
+455 
-462 APKAVEKPEEPA
+462 
-474 AEAPKTA
+474 PKTA
-481 EKPEE
+481 EIPANTEKRPEKAE
-486 PASEA
+486 EKAAGS
-491 PKTAEKPEEPA
+491 AEKVENGG
-502 AEAPKTAEKRVLWR
+502 LWR
-516 DFIETFNENEPFL
+516 DFTETFKKSDLFL
-529 YGKLIN
+529 YGRLQSM
-535 LPYSEEGD
+535 PYKEDDNSVVVTVTTVLNSDGD
-543 SVSVTIDSALYY
+543 GFA
-555 DAEDLA
+555 
-561 GRVQSAFESFSKG
+561 
-574 EKRLKIAFEEGNN
+574 KRLKALFDSFACG
-587 VSIYTEEERKHIEE
+587 
-601 VENRKKEM
+601 RKKFSVNFEKGTNASIFTEDELRRM
-609 VESAAVKAACD
+609 EDIEQRKKNMIESAVVKAATD
-620 MGFEIK
+620 QGFEIK
-626 GVSAE
+626 GVFAK

>member
-1 MAYQVVARKWRPQ
+1 MAYQVVARKWRPP

-48 GTGKTTLARIFV
+48 GTGKTTMARILV

-79 CCREIAEGRSPDVVE
+79 CCREISEGRSPDVVE

-115 SPVKSRFKVYII
+115 SPVKSKFKVYII

-183 DVAHQLEKILK
+183 DVAHQLAKILD

-223 EQLVTFGGG
+223 EQLITFGGG
-232 KVTETEISMILGA
+232 KVTENEISMILGA
-245 SDKKQLRGIIES
+245 SDKNQLRGIIES
-257 IAKHDSV
+257 IAKHDSTAAV
-264 SAISFARDIYKGG
+264 SFARDIYKSG

-285 DILSLLHNILLF
+285 DILSLLHEILLF
-297 SELGNTGFIEAPA
+297 SELRNEKFIEAPA
-310 EELEWIKSCSNLAST
+310 EETEWIKSCSALAST
-325 PDWTRLFRFWNGE
+325 PDWTRLFRFWNDE
-338 YDGIKSSDFSLMLF
+338 YEGIKSSDFALMLF
-352 EVAVITACSFPTMSD
+352 EVAVITACTFPTMND
-367 FRSFVKNISSAAAA
+367 FRNFAKNISSAAAT
-381 MPKNEPV
+381 
-388 SEKKAAE
+388 
-395 SAAMPQNAV
+395 MPQN
-404 SDGEKTASET
+404 GQ
-414 AVKPAE
+414 
-420 APKAG
+420 
-425 EKPEEPAAE
+425 AAE
-434 APKTEEKPEEPAA
+434 K
-447 EAQKAVEK
+447 
-455 PEEPAAE
+455 
-462 APKAVEKPEEPA
+462 
-474 AEAPKTA
+474 KTA
-481 EKPEE
+481 EPVKTAQTEPEIQPETVKITLNTEKKPEKVE
-486 PASEA
+486 
-491 PKTAEKPEEPA
+491 EKIVESA
-502 AEAPKTAEKRVLWR
+502 GTLEKGGLWR
-516 DFIETFNENEPFL
+516 DFTETFKDSDAFL
-529 YGKLIN
+529 YGRLQSW
-535 LPYSEEGD
+535 PYQED
-543 SVSVTIDSALYY
+543 DKSVSVTITVTLSSDGNDFAKRLKSLF
-555 DAEDLA
+555 D
-561 GRVQSAFESFSKG
+561 SFSKG
-574 EKRLKIAFEEGNN
+574 KKEFSVNFEKGENKSIFTEDELHRMEEIEKR
-587 VSIYTEEERKHIEE
+587 
-601 VENRKKEM
+601 KKNM
-609 VESAAVKAACD
+609 VESEAVKSALQ

-626 GVSAE
+626 GVFAE